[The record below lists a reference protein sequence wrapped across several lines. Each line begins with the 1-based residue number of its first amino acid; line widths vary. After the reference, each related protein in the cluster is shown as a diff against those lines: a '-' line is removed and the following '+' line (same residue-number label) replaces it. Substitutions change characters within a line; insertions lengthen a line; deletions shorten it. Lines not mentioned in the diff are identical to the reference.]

1 MNDFYLKD
9 IDKNKNVHLVGIG
22 GISMSGLARILMNKG
37 FSVTGSDISE
47 SEAVLSLR
55 AAGAKVYV
63 GHKKENVNNAG
74 LLVYTA
80 AVKEDNPELVYA
92 KSNGIKAIERS
103 VLLGAIMREFK
114 KSIGVSGTH
123 GKTTT
128 TSMMSHVLLAA
139 DLDPTITIGGN
150 LDLIGGNIRV
160 GESEYFLTEACE
172 YHSSFLEFFP
182 TVCVVTNVDADHLD
196 YFRDLDHIKEVF
208 SDYLAIPDEN
218 GFIVVCADDK
228 NALDCLGKVRGKILT
243 YGIDADADFKAEN
256 LSYDE
261 NGLGKFTVSFM
272 GEKCE
277 VCLGVPGKHNVLNAL
292 SCFAAGFALGINKEV
307 IARGISE
314 FSLVHR
320 RFEKKGEVN
329 GATVIDDYAHHPTEI
344 MCTLET
350 AKNIAKGKVRVIF
363 QPHTYSRTRALFDK
377 FKKAF
382 SSADE
387 IIVLDIYAAREKD
400 TGLVSSEELA
410 DAISNEGKDAKYI
423 KDFAEAA
430 AYVKDTLNEGDI
442 VITMGA
448 GDVYKIADMLTK

>member
-1 MNDFYLKD
+1 MNDFYLNN
-9 IDKNKNVHLVGIG
+9 IDKSKNVHLVGIG

-55 AAGAKVYV
+55 AAGAKVTV
-63 GHKKENVNNAG
+63 GHKKENAEGASLV
-74 LLVYTA
+74 VYTA

-92 KSNGIKAIERS
+92 KENGIKAIERS

-114 KSIGVSGTH
+114 KSIGIAGTH

-128 TSMMSHVLLAA
+128 TSMMSHVLLKA

-218 GFIVVCADDK
+218 GFAVVCADDK
-228 NALDCLGKVRGKILT
+228 NATDCLGKVRGRVLT

-256 LSYDE
+256 VSYDE
-261 NGLGKFTVSFM
+261 NGFGNFTVSFF
-272 GEKCE
+272 GESIE
-277 VCLGVPGKHNVLNAL
+277 VKLNVPGRHNVLNAL
-292 SCFAAGFALGINKEV
+292 SCFAAGYALGIKKEV
-307 IARGISE
+307 IREGVSE

-350 AKNIAKGKVRVIF
+350 AKNIAKERVRVIF
-363 QPHTYSRTRALFDK
+363 QPHTYTRTRALFDE

-387 IIVLDIYAAREKD
+387 IIVCDIYAAREKD
-400 TGLVSSEELA
+400 TGLVSAKELS
-410 DAISNEGKDAKYI
+410 DAILKEGKDAKYI
-423 KDFAEAA
+423 KDFDEIAS
-430 AYVKDTLNEGDI
+430 YIKDTSKEGDI

-448 GDVYKIADMLTK
+448 GDVCKISDILTK